1 MILVVTKRS
10 LQKTFSVALK
20 QNKIRAVLAVVTLLL
35 LIGYTI
41 QMQNKQ
47 ASVDTKTYR
56 PLLNLIA
63 KAESRGNYNA
73 YFGNASN
80 NSIDFTSMTIAEVL
94 NWQAEYV
101 KKGSPSS
108 AVGRYQ
114 ILNTTLSGLV
124 DRHNIS
130 KDQRYDKKTQDE
142 LAVKLLERRGSIAYV
157 NKEMSRKEFAANIAK
172 EWASLPKVVGDN
184 PEKSYYHGDGLN
196 ESLIQ
201 VDDVLDAIE
210 PIKPK
215 NAP

>member
-1 MILVVTKRS
+1 MATNRS
-10 LQKTFSVALK
+10 LQKTFTVALK
-20 QNKIRAVLAVVTLLL
+20 QNKIRAALAMATLLF

-94 NWQAEYV
+94 NWQAEYIR
-101 KKGSPSS
+101 KGSPSS

-124 DRHNIS
+124 ARHNIS

-157 NKEMSRKEFAANIAK
+157 NKELSRKEFAASIAK

-196 ESLIQ
+196 KSLIQ

>member
-1 MILVVTKRS
+1 MRL
-10 LQKTFSVALK
+10 ALK
-20 QNKIRAVLAVVTLLL
+20 KHAFGAPIGVAALIL

-41 QMQNKQ
+41 HMQHKQ
-47 ASVDTKTYR
+47 TTVSPETYR

-80 NSIDFTSMTIAEVL
+80 TSIDFTSMTIAEVL
-94 NWQAEYV
+94 DWQADYI

-124 DRHNIS
+124 DSHNIS
-130 KDQRYDKKTQDE
+130 KDQRYDRTTQDD

-157 NKEMSRKEFAANIAK
+157 NNEISRTEFAASIAK
-172 EWASLPKVVGDN
+172 EWASLPKSVGDN
-184 PEKSYYHGDGLN
+184 PDKSYYHADGLN
-196 ESLIQ
+196 KSLVQ
-201 VDDVLDAIE
+201 VGEVLDAIALIR
-210 PIKPK
+210 P
-215 NAP
+215 AH

>member
-1 MILVVTKRS
+1 
-10 LQKTFSVALK
+10 
-20 QNKIRAVLAVVTLLL
+20 
-35 LIGYTI
+35 
-41 QMQNKQ
+41 MQNKQ

-94 NWQAEYV
+94 NWQAEYIR
-101 KKGSPSS
+101 KGSPSS

-124 DRHNIS
+124 ARHNIS

-157 NKEMSRKEFAANIAK
+157 NKELSRKEFAASIAK

-196 ESLIQ
+196 KSLIQ

>member
-1 MILVVTKRS
+1 VATNRS
-10 LQKTFSVALK
+10 LQKTFTVALK
-20 QNKIRAVLAVVTLLL
+20 QNKIRAALAMATLLF

-94 NWQAEYV
+94 NWQAEYIR
-101 KKGSPSS
+101 KGSPSS

-124 DRHNIS
+124 ARHNIS

-157 NKEMSRKEFAANIAK
+157 NKELSRKEFAASIAK

-196 ESLIQ
+196 KSLIQ